1 LSPTRD
7 RRRFVAKFQIM
18 IELLAFLK
26 EARKLWLIPI
36 VIVLLLL
43 SIIIILGETTAL
55 GPLIYTLF

>member
-1 LSPTRD
+1 
-7 RRRFVAKFQIM
+7 VAKFQIM